1 MNIYLL
7 SQRKP
12 DGSLKNDNYDVFDMC
27 VVYASSEE
35 EARHTHPDSDEA
47 YVWRDGKWFDEKG
60 RPSSFAD
67 WVSPEDVT
75 VTLVGTAIN
84 ENPPSRVICAS
95 FLAG

>member
-12 DGSLKNDNYDVFDMC
+12 DGSLITENYDVFDTC
-27 VVYASSEE
+27 VVFAASEE
-35 EARHTHPDSDEA
+35 EARNIHPDSDGTCIWQE
-47 YVWRDGKWFDEKG
+47 GKWFDTKHKLHYD
-60 RPSSFAD
+60 D
-67 WVSPEDVT
+67 WVAPEDVT
-75 VTLVGTAIN
+75 VTLIGTALN